1 MDNQQ
6 LHELAM
12 SYASAVLTEFLKCGT
27 EDDNEKLHVF
37 MSAYKFATDNAED
50 KLKELQ

>member
-12 SYASAVLTEFLKCGT
+12 SYASTVLAEYLRRGT
-27 EDDNEKLHVF
+27 DDESKKF
-37 MSAYKFATDNAED
+37 DIYMDSYKFAVKNIDN
-50 KLKELQ
+50 KLKDV